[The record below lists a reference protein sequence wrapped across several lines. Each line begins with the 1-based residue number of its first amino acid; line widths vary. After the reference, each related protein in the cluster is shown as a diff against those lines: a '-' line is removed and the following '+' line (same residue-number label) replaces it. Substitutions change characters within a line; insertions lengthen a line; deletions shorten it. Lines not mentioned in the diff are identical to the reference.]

1 MCAISVVLLMSLLEL
16 LVLVLTAG
24 VCGAIGQA
32 VTGASQGRCFA
43 SVGLGLF
50 GGLLG
55 ALFGTTI
62 ARRLGLAELLS
73 VSVGGSVFPIV
84 LSILGASLLVAAF
97 SLMTRRRRAVPPA
110 VGTSADRQVRA
121 VSPSGGVVLAGLA
134 AWAVFG
140 AGVFVVPPP
149 AAASA
154 VARQEPAPASD
165 AADVAAAD
173 AERARSALERGDAAN
188 AERIF
193 RRLLIG
199 DPDDVDLLMG
209 WSRALVAQARSAE
222 AATGLLR
229 AGERA
234 LRRGDGASAA
244 LVLREALQHAPQ
256 RAELRAQLWARF
268 GRALLLEQR
277 HLEAETALR
286 EALELDGTNPSVRL
300 ELAAASWEN
309 GRLQEA
315 EEQYRAVVDRAASWP
330 LGWFH
335 LGRFLVWQGR
345 FAEAIEPLERAQALG
360 LDGVDVLL
368 EHARALDG
376 VRAATGD
383 AAVAARAVAA
393 WRRVVERA
401 PDEAFSHYGL
411 AGALRAAG
419 DLEGARGHLE
429 RYHVLYQRDQER
441 TRRAGVERARV
452 ASARAEIAA
461 GRAESALAHLAELTE
476 TVEVLEVR
484 ARAELLLGRGE
495 RARRLLERALA
506 LEPGRSDLRRRLD
519 ELRASEPPA

>member
-1 MCAISVVLLMSLLEL
+1 MYPS
-16 LVLVLTAG
+16 
-24 VCGAIGQA
+24 
-32 VTGASQGRCFA
+32 
-43 SVGLGLF
+43 
-50 GGLLG
+50 
-55 ALFGTTI
+55 
-62 ARRLGLAELLS
+62 
-73 VSVGGSVFPIV
+73 
-84 LSILGASLLVAAF
+84 
-97 SLMTRRRRAVPPA
+97 
-110 VGTSADRQVRA
+110 VGTSVDWQARA
-121 VSPSGGVVLAGLA
+121 MSPSGRVVLAGLA
-134 AWAVFG
+134 AWTVLG
-140 AGVFVVPPP
+140 LGVADVPAP

-154 VARQEPAPASD
+154 AARQEPAPASD
-165 AADVAAAD
+165 AAGVAD
-173 AERARSALERGDAAN
+173 ADAQRARSALERGDAAD

-193 RRLLIG
+193 RRLLIA
-199 DPDDVDLLMG
+199 DPDDVDLLLG
-209 WSRALVAQARSAE
+209 WSRALVAQERSAE

-234 LRRGDGASAA
+234 LRRGDGASAV

-256 RAELRAQLWARF
+256 RAELRAQLWARY

-286 EALELDGTNPSVRL
+286 EALELDGTNPEVRL

-315 EEQYRAVVDRAASWP
+315 EEQYRAVIDRAASWP

-376 VRAATGD
+376 VRAATSD

-419 DLEGARGHLE
+419 DPEGARDHLE
-429 RYHVLYQRDQER
+429 RYHALYQRDQER

-495 RARRLLERALA
+495 RAQRLLERALA

-519 ELRASEPPA
+519 QLRAGVTREQLVEPPA